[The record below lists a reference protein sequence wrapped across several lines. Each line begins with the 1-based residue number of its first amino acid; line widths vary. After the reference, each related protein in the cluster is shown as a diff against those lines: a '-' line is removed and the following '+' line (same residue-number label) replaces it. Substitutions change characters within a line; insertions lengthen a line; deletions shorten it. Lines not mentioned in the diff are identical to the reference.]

1 MPFNPEILPLFARII
16 YRRVRTKLDH
26 RSWIV
31 ILYCGFVDPIIR
43 SLLKDGWRPWSEVGD
58 NIFKFTLPWCGYSR
72 GDLNLNDAQLLWP
85 KLMDQWVRVTLRSG
99 IFEVFNTMNH
109 SGLGI
114 RATQQC
120 LYNQMVRSLD
130 GHLDII
136 TEDEE
141 NVAHTFGRLR
151 EVDHNS
157 LYVSV
162 DEGGFEING
171 ILWGPLSLVNS
182 DVNFFNYRTQ
192 FVNQDRRGLDLRW
205 MCWYYFGFEHF
216 WEGDMRISSMTHSYM
231 STMFID
237 HTFNICVNEFRSMRS
252 STRCNRFFEESL
264 SRTVSPHIVYDRLP
278 MRIRPSVTAE
288 R

>member
-1 MPFNPEILPLFARII
+1 MPAFNPEILPLFARIV

-136 TEDEE
+136 TE
-141 NVAHTFGRLR
+141 A
-151 EVDHNS
+151 
-157 LYVSV
+157 LY
-162 DEGGFEING
+162 I
-171 ILWGPLSLVNS
+171 IW
-182 DVNFFNYRTQ
+182 
-192 FVNQDRRGLDLRW
+192 
-205 MCWYYFGFEHF
+205 
-216 WEGDMRISSMTHSYM
+216 
-231 STMFID
+231 
-237 HTFNICVNEFRSMRS
+237 
-252 STRCNRFFEESL
+252 
-264 SRTVSPHIVYDRLP
+264 
-278 MRIRPSVTAE
+278 
-288 R
+288 